1 MVFMHSI
8 KYGVCTYMQSHIW
21 VVTKNQMKMGIN
33 RGKYGFSSFSVKM
46 YYLRFL
52 VQNTKPGFRVSTRV
66 PSLV

>member
-1 MVFMHSI
+1 MVFMHSKI
-8 KYGVCTYMQSHIW
+8 WGTYMQSHIW
-21 VVTKNQMKMGIN
+21 VVTKNQMRVGIN